1 MFDCVL
7 FSFVRV
13 SEYFVKI
20 IAETLPPKKQ
30 QQQQQQKN
38 TTSNQE
44 TSITTVTKWD
54 GGGGGYTC
62 DIYYVSM
69 CIFQVDQ
76 EDGYKIRTCVSLW
89 AKKKK
94 KMVCWHSQLCS
105 IGELS
110 DLCFLFSA
118 FMACFVF
125 CFLQR
130 IYGLP
135 GMPIFTTATNTA
147 VQHHSTTPS
156 FMEEVSASNCAALLL
171 GLLTLEVF

>member
-1 MFDCVL
+1 MRWGRGGDIHVIFIMSACA
-7 FSFVRV
+7 SFKLIKRMDTRLGPAYHY
-13 SEYFVKI
+13 E
-20 IAETLPPKKQ
+20 Q
-30 QQQQQQKN
+30 
-38 TTSNQE
+38 
-44 TSITTVTKWD
+44 
-54 GGGGGYTC
+54 
-62 DIYYVSM
+62 
-69 CIFQVDQ
+69 
-76 EDGYKIRTCVSLW
+76 
-89 AKKKK
+89 KKK

-156 FMEEVSASNCAALLL
+156 FMEEVSAPNCAALLL
-171 GLLTLEVF
+171 GLGLKSLETVISCCLSPEQLQPIRMSQVIFGMKKDLINGLCV